1 MVEPGGSVRTACSLA
16 VPRIHEDVWC
26 CVAEP
31 YAIVWPVSIPQGT
44 VADGLFQGMKAFR
57 KSWPGGGFSW
67 DSRLNCVASSFSTE
81 LEADARAAV
90 AKAFKFQWTARTLRT
105 AADVVQEIA
114 DQVGGLRQDQ
124 ILVATEPNDSIMS
137 YGLWWPWGD
146 DVTISFRIGLSG
158 MSAIR
163 YEDDFR
169 ELFGA
174 SL

>member
-1 MVEPGGSVRTACSLA
+1 MLRSGSVGYRLA
-16 VPRIHEDVWC
+16 
-26 CVAEP
+26 
-31 YAIVWPVSIPQGT
+31 VSIPQGT
-44 VADGLFQGMKAFR
+44 VADGLFQGLAAFK

-67 DSRLNCVASSFSTE
+67 DSRLSCVASSFSTE

-90 AKAFKFQWTARTLRT
+90 AKTFKFQWTARSLRT
-105 AADVVQEIA
+105 ATDVIQEIA

-124 ILVATEPNDSIMS
+124 ILVATEPSDSLMA

-158 MSAIR
+158 MSTAR
-163 YEDDFR
+163 HEDEFR